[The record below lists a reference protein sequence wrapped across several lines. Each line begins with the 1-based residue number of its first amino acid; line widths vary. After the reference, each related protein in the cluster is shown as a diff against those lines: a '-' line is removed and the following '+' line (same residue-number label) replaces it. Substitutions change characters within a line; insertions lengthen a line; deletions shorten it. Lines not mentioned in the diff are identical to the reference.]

1 MCTQSLHIKSA
12 YRSRYFYPDAPSAY
26 SSVVACGQ
34 CEQCR
39 ISARNDMYLRTVQ
52 EYNDCVSRGGKVA
65 FVTFTY
71 DEDHVPVVRYSLDKK
86 ARTIVFD
93 EVSRRENLLSKDT
106 IFIFRKSD
114 FQTFMNSF
122 RKSVERRL
130 KSSGYVDVKDSV
142 RYIVTS
148 EYGTEFTQRSHYH
161 ALLFLNHDVVREYDL
176 NNRSSH
182 GSFMRFIQSLWSYGM
197 VSASDLGLFVDND
210 FCCGYV
216 SKYIAKGLDILKL
229 SAFSRFFNFIKD
241 NYDYLSIKDEFSF
254 IPAND
259 DEDGPQFITRKATK
273 ISYLKY
279 FLRVCGSRLFVMK
292 SKGFGL
298 GLIKPLQAVSD
309 DSEKLLKVVNDGIS
323 VVRHSKRSRLSYPR
337 YILRKLFYNTRSDG
351 TLYLSDV
358 GLRVHQHL
366 SLVQID
372 TSVRMFKEFDKSQ
385 LYRLSSDVLPFEVD
399 SIPVYISDLFNSQYS
414 NIHKLFI
421 YSNFVRGKCWPTSL
435 YDKVHSLLRHCNSS
449 NYQQVIAE
457 FSSLSTQSYR
467 NELFGAPYYMKD
479 SRPKESLTLIDSLR
493 RGFPLSRPITIPQFD
508 LFLDV
513 WTSVTSYLRGS
524 LLDYYKKINDSQ
536 KELRDII
543 NLNKYCS

>member
-1 MCTQSLHIKSA
+1 MCVTPLHITTA

-26 SSVVACGQ
+26 SSVVPCGQ

-39 ISARNDMYLRTVQ
+39 MSARNDMYLRTVQ
-52 EYNDCVSRGGKVA
+52 EYNECVSKGGKVA

-71 DEDHVPVVRYSLDKK
+71 DEDNIPVVRYSLDKVG
-86 ARTIVFD
+86 RTIVFD
-93 EVSRRENLLSKDT
+93 EVSRRDNLLSEDT
-106 IFIFRKSD
+106 IFTFRKSD

-122 RKSVERRL
+122 RKSLERRL
-130 KSSGYVDVKDSV
+130 KSAGYVDVKDSV

-148 EYGTEFTQRSHYH
+148 EYGTESTQRSHYH
-161 ALLFLNHDVVREYDL
+161 ALFFLNHDVVNEYDL
-176 NNRSSH
+176 NNRFSH

-229 SAFSRFFNFIKD
+229 AAFSRFFNFIKD
-241 NYDYLSIKDEFSF
+241 NYDYLSINDESHFLTSVNEF
-254 IPAND
+254 GDPIS
-259 DEDGPQFITRKATK
+259 RSHKASQM
-273 ISYLKY
+273 SYLKY

-358 GLRVHQHL
+358 GLRVHQYL

-385 LYRLSSDVLPFEVD
+385 LYILPSKVLPYEVD
-399 SIPVYISDLFNSQYS
+399 SIPVYISDLFYTQYS

-421 YSNFVRGKCWPTSL
+421 YSKFVRGKCWPTSL
-435 YDKVHSLLRHCNSS
+435 YDKVHSLLRYCNSS

-467 NELFGAPYYMKD
+467 NELFGAPYYMRD
-479 SRPKESLTLIDSLR
+479 SRPKESLTLFDSLR
-493 RGFPLSRPITIPQFD
+493 RGFPLSRPITIPQYD

-524 LLDYYKKINDSQ
+524 LLDYYKKINDAQ
-536 KELRDII
+536 QELNDII
-543 NLNKYCS
+543 NLNKYRS

>member
-1 MCTQSLHIKSA
+1 MCQNSIHIKTA
-12 YRSRYFYPDAPSAY
+12 YRSRYFYPDSPSAY
-26 SSVVACGQ
+26 SSVVPCGQ

-39 ISARNDMYLRTVQ
+39 MSARNDMYLRTVE
-52 EYNDCVSRGGKVA
+52 EYNDCVSKGGKVA

-71 DEDHVPVVRYSLDKK
+71 DEDNVPVVRYSLDK
-86 ARTIVFD
+86 AGRTIVFE
-93 EVSRRENLLSKDT
+93 EVSRRDNLLSEDT
-106 IFIFRKSD
+106 IFTFRKSD

-122 RKSVERRL
+122 RKSLERRL

-148 EYGTEFTQRSHYH
+148 EYGTEFTQRPHYH
-161 ALLFLNHDVVREYDL
+161 ALLFLNHDVVNEYDL
-176 NNRSSH
+176 NNRFSH
-182 GSFMRFIQSLWSYGM
+182 RSFMSFIQSLWSYGM

-229 SAFSRFFNFIKD
+229 ASFSRFFNFIKD
-241 NYDYLSIKDEFSF
+241 NYDYLSINDESLFLTSVNEF
-254 IPAND
+254 GDPISCSH
-259 DEDGPQFITRKATK
+259 KATRM
-273 ISYLKY
+273 SYFKY
-279 FLRVCGSRLFVMK
+279 FLRVSGSRLFVMK

-358 GLRVHQHL
+358 GLRIHQHL
-366 SLVQID
+366 SVVQID

-385 LYRLSSDVLPFEVD
+385 LYRLPAKVLPFEVD

-414 NIHKLFI
+414 AIHKLFI
-421 YSNFVRGKCWPTSL
+421 YSKFVRGKCWPTSL

-457 FSSLSTQSYR
+457 FSSLSTQTYR
-467 NELFGAPYYMKD
+467 NELFGAPYYIRD
-479 SRPKESLTLIDSLR
+479 SRPKDSLTLIDSLR

-513 WTSVTSYLRGS
+513 WTSVTSYFRGS
-524 LLDYYKKINDSQ
+524 LLDYYKKINDAQ
-536 KELRDII
+536 KELIDII

>member
-1 MCTQSLHIKSA
+1 MCIQSLHINTA
-12 YRSRYFYPDAPSAY
+12 YRSRYFYPDAPSVY
-26 SSVVACGQ
+26 SSVVPCGQ

-39 ISARNDMYLRTVQ
+39 MSARNDMYLRTVQ
-52 EYNDCVSRGGKVA
+52 EYNECVSKGGKVA
-65 FVTFTY
+65 FLTFTY
-71 DEDHVPVVRYSLDKK
+71 DEDNVPTVRYSLDRND
-86 ARTIVFD
+86 RTIVFD
-93 EVSRRENLLSKDT
+93 EVSRRDNILSNDT
-106 IFIFRKSD
+106 IFTFRKSD
-114 FQTFMNSF
+114 LQTFMNSL

-130 KSSGYVDVKDSV
+130 KSFGHDVKDSI
-142 RYIVTS
+142 RYIVVG
-148 EYGTEFTQRSHYH
+148 EYGTKRTQRPHYH
-161 ALLFLNHDVVREYDL
+161 ALVFLNHDVVNEYEL
-176 NNRSSH
+176 NKPFAE
-182 GSFMRFIQSLWSYGM
+182 GVFMRFLQSFWSYGSL
-197 VSASDLGLFVDND
+197 SASDLGLFVNND

-229 SAFSRFFNFIKD
+229 APFSRFFDFVKD
-241 NYDYLSIKDEFSF
+241 NFESLTI
-254 IPAND
+254 D
-259 DEDGPQFITRKATK
+259 DFPYKPSYF
-273 ISYLKY
+273 SYLKHY
-279 FLRVCGSRLFVMK
+279 LRVCGSRLFVMK
-292 SKGFGL
+292 SKGYGL

-366 SLVQID
+366 SFVQID

-385 LYRLSSDVLPFEVD
+385 LYRLPSKVLPFEVD

-421 YSNFVRGKCWPTSL
+421 YSKFVRGKCWPTSL

-457 FSSLSTQSYR
+457 FSSLSTQSYC
-467 NELFGAPYYMKD
+467 NELFGAPYYMRD

-493 RGFPLSRPITIPQFD
+493 RGFPLSRPITIPKYD

-536 KELRDII
+536 QELNDII

>member
-1 MCTQSLHIKSA
+1 MCLTPLHIKTA
-12 YRSRYFYPDAPSAY
+12 YRSRYFYPDAPSSY
-26 SSVVACGQ
+26 SSVVPCGQ

-39 ISARNDMYLRTVQ
+39 MSARNDMYLRTLH
-52 EYNDCVSRGGKVA
+52 EYNDCVSQGGKVA
-65 FVTFTY
+65 FITFTY
-71 DEDHVPVVRYSLDKK
+71 DEDHIPVVRYSLDKEG
-86 ARTIVFD
+86 RNIVFS
-93 EVSRRENLLSKDT
+93 EVSRRDNFLSHDT
-106 IFIFRKSD
+106 IFTFRKSD
-114 FQTFMNSF
+114 FQTFINSF

-142 RYIVTS
+142 RYIVTG
-148 EYGTEFTQRSHYH
+148 EYGSESTQRSHYH
-161 ALLFLNHDVVREYDL
+161 ALLFLNHDVVNEYDL
-176 NNRSSH
+176 NNRFSH

-241 NYDYLSIKDEFSF
+241 NFESLSPKDFNYNPSYFSYF
-254 IPAND
+254 
-259 DEDGPQFITRKATK
+259 
-273 ISYLKY
+273 KY
-279 FLRVCGSRLFVMK
+279 YLRVCGSRLFVMK

-358 GLRVHQHL
+358 GLRTREHL
-366 SLVQID
+366 FLFQLN
-372 TSVRMFKEFDKSQ
+372 TTVRTFKEFDKSL
-385 LYRLSSDVLPFEVD
+385 LYKLPKKVLPFDVD
-399 SIPVYISDLFNSQYS
+399 SVAVYVSNLFNSQYS
-414 NIHKLFI
+414 NAHKLFI
-421 YSNFVRGKCWPTSL
+421 YNTFLRGKCWPSSSYHDVITL
-435 YDKVHSLLRHCNSS
+435 IRNCNSS
-449 NYQQVIAE
+449 NYKSVVSELCKLSSSPYFNGLFRSDDLVSVVRPDDSPSLYQTIN
-457 FSSLSTQSYR
+457 SLSPDYSFSQPIYI
-467 NELFGAPYYMKD
+467 
-479 SRPKESLTLIDSLR
+479 KEYD
-493 RGFPLSRPITIPQFD
+493 D
-508 LFLDV
+508 FLNI

-536 KELRDII
+536 KELRDIL
-543 NLNKYCS
+543 NLNKFFC

>member
-1 MCTQSLHIKSA
+1 M
-12 YRSRYFYPDAPSAY
+12 
-26 SSVVACGQ
+26 
-34 CEQCR
+34 
-39 ISARNDMYLRTVQ
+39 SARNDMYLRTVQ

-71 DEDHVPVVRYSLDKK
+71 DEDHIPVVRYSLDKI

-106 IFIFRKSD
+106 IFTFRKSD
-114 FQTFMNSF
+114 FQTFMNSL
-122 RKSVERRL
+122 RKSIERRL
-130 KSSGYVDVKDSV
+130 KCSGYVDVKDSV

-161 ALLFLNHDVVREYDL
+161 ALLFFNHDVVREYDL

-182 GSFMRFIQSLWSYGM
+182 GSFMRFFESFWSYGM
-197 VSASDLGLFVDND
+197 VSASDLGLFIDND
-210 FCCGYV
+210 FCCSYV

-241 NYDYLSIKDEFSF
+241 NYDYLSIKDEVSF
-254 IPAND
+254 IPVND
-259 DEDGPQFITRKATK
+259 DEDGSQFITRKASQ
-273 ISYLKY
+273 ISYLNY

-385 LYRLSSDVLPFEVD
+385 LYRLPSKVLPYEVD

-421 YSNFVRGKCWPTSL
+421 YSKFVRGKCWPTSL

-467 NELFGAPYYMKD
+467 NELFGAPYYMID
-479 SRPKESLTLIDSLR
+479 SRPKESLTLIDSLL

-543 NLNKYCS
+543 NLNRFCL

>member
-1 MCTQSLHIKSA
+1 M
-12 YRSRYFYPDAPSAY
+12 
-26 SSVVACGQ
+26 
-34 CEQCR
+34 
-39 ISARNDMYLRTVQ
+39 SARNDMYLRTVQ
-52 EYNDCVSRGGKVA
+52 EYNDCVSQGGKVA

-71 DEDHVPVVRYSLDKK
+71 DEDHVPLVRYSLDKEG
-86 ARTIVFD
+86 RTIVFS
-93 EVSRRENLLSKDT
+93 EVSRRDNFLSQDT
-106 IFIFRKSD
+106 IFTFRKSD
-114 FQTFMNSF
+114 FQTFINSF

-142 RYIVTS
+142 RYIVTG
-148 EYGTEFTQRSHYH
+148 EYGSESTQRCHYH
-161 ALLFLNHDVVREYDL
+161 ALLFLNHDVVNEYDL
-176 NNRSSH
+176 NNRFSH

-259 DEDGPQFITRKATK
+259 DEDGPQFITRKSTQ

-385 LYRLSSDVLPFEVD
+385 LYRLSSNVLPYKVD

-421 YSNFVRGKCWPTSL
+421 YSKFVRGKCWPTSL

-467 NELFGAPYYMKD
+467 NELFGAPYYMID

>member
-1 MCTQSLHIKSA
+1 MCTCSLHIKTA

-26 SSVVACGQ
+26 SSVVPCGQ

-39 ISARNDMYLRTVQ
+39 MSARNDMYLRTVQ
-52 EYNDCVSRGGKVA
+52 EYNDCISKGGKVA

-71 DEDHVPVVRYSLDKK
+71 DEDNIPVVRYSLDKE

-93 EVSRRENLLSKDT
+93 EVSRRENILSEDT
-106 IFIFRKSD
+106 IFTFRKSD

-130 KSSGYVDVKDSV
+130 KSSGVFDVKDSV

-148 EYGTEFTQRSHYH
+148 EYGTESTQRSHYH
-161 ALLFLNHDVVREYDL
+161 ALLFLNHDVVNEYDL
-176 NNRSSH
+176 NNRFSH

-216 SKYIAKGLDILKL
+216 SKYIAKVLDILKL
-229 SAFSRFFNFIKD
+229 AAFSRFFNFIKD
-241 NYDYLSIKDEFSF
+241 NYDYLSIENESSH
-254 IPAND
+254 
-259 DEDGPQFITRKATK
+259 KASQ

-279 FLRVCGSRLFVMK
+279 FLRVSGSRLFVMK
-292 SKGFGL
+292 SIGFGL

-323 VVRHSKRSRLSYPR
+323 VIRHSKRSRLSYPR

-358 GLRVHQHL
+358 GLRIHQHL
-366 SLVQID
+366 SIVQID
-372 TSVRMFKEFDKSQ
+372 TSVRMFKDFNKSQ
-385 LYRLSSDVLPFEVD
+385 LYKLPTKVLPFEVD
-399 SIPVYISDLFNSQYS
+399 SVPVYISDLFNSQYS

-421 YSNFVRGKCWPTSL
+421 YSKFVRGKCWPTSL

-467 NELFGAPYYMKD
+467 NELFGSPYHMKD
-479 SRPKESLTLIDSLR
+479 SRPKESLTLIDSLQK
-493 RGFPLSRPITIPQFD
+493 GFPLSRPITIPQYD

-513 WTSVTSYLRGS
+513 WTSVTSYFRGS
-524 LLDYYKKINDSQ
+524 LLDYYKRINDSQ
-536 KELRDII
+536 KEFKDIL
-543 NLNKYCS
+543 NLYKYCL